1 MGTVLDAGYTF
12 NRVYSRVPM
21 LKLAKFPGILT
32 PGKKVWENVYIKP
45 EKLVLD
51 KLKSIVAVI

>member
-1 MGTVLDAGYTF
+1 
-12 NRVYSRVPM
+12 M

-32 PGKKVWENVYIKP
+32 PGEKVWENVHIKP

-51 KLKSIVAVI
+51 KLQSIVAVI